1 LGCEGEIAEVGSL
14 SRGARDVALTGEG
27 EAIRLELTVDYFF
40 IDHDTVSRVGEPL
53 ANLISEA
60 PRLFLELAKRLE
72 AEPSE
77 YA

>member
-1 LGCEGEIAEVGSL
+1 MAD
-14 SRGARDVALTGEG
+14 ADPQRDVALTGEG
-27 EAIRLELTVDYFF
+27 ETIRLELPVDYFL

-60 PRLFLELAKRLE
+60 PRLFLELTKRWLE